1 MESFKIGEI
10 KAVLKSLLKKK
21 KQTYLDLAEHLN
33 CSEPTVKR
41 ILGLEELSLS
51 RLLQICDFLN
61 ITLAEIENLIQKG
74 GREEF
79 HLSEKQQLF
88 LVQNKS
94 HFAYLM
100 EIYNGLSAE
109 QIADKYNLS
118 QKSTQKYLIQ
128 LEKFDLVKVIKNK
141 VRPFNKAFPSL
152 SNGPLGV
159 AFYKAFIQNSS
170 AFFIDHISDQI
181 AQRKNIHSSASK
193 GGSIYSV
200 QTMNVSAETF
210 KLAVKE
216 MQARMYELERT
227 ASFEEKNL
235 PEDQLKTGVMMLAS
249 AVVDQ
254 KDKGLETI
262 QRSFGEIV
270 NL

>member
-10 KAVLKSLLKKK
+10 KEVLKSLLKKK
-21 KQTYLDLAEHLN
+21 KKTYADLAEYLN
-33 CSEPTVKR
+33 CSEPTIKR

-51 RLLQICDFLN
+51 RLLQICDFLDVS
-61 ITLAEIENLIQKG
+61 LSEIEGLIQKG

-94 HFAYLM
+94 YFAYLM
-100 EIYNGLSAE
+100 EVYSGLTTE
-109 QIADKYNLS
+109 QIAEKYKLNS
-118 QKSTQKYLIQ
+118 KSTQKYLIQ
-128 LEKFDLVKVIKNK
+128 LEKYDLIKVTKNQ
-141 VRPFNKAFPSL
+141 VRPFNNAFPSL

-170 AFFIDHISDQI
+170 AFFIDQISEKI
-181 AQRKNIHSSASK
+181 SRRKESK
-193 GGSIYSV
+193 TKSEGAVYSV
-200 QTMNVSAETF
+200 QALTVSPDTF
-210 KLAVKE
+210 KLAMKE
-216 MQARMYELERT
+216 IQTRLYELERT

-235 PEDQLKTGVMMLAS
+235 TEDKLKAGVVILAS
-249 AVVDQ
+249 TVVEQ
-254 KDKGLETI
+254 KDKSLETI
-262 QRSFGEIV
+262 QRSFGEVI